1 MNDDSAAMPPNNE
14 PDAASPGGG
23 SLPRLQLKL
32 HLNRQ
37 SAETVS
43 EPPPQTKS
51 NAASLAAMIDESISE
66 PQPETGN
73 AAFAKEME
81 CVNCGLLADVDMDV
95 ESCTCPDCGGTMYPS
110 AAIDSE
116 KTISYLDASSSVDGE
131 IEEEGDGESDSAQRF
146 RSIKVAQPV
155 SVGMFTATGSS
166 AINPSSSSQQIK
178 GVDFL
183 STGSGSSLSLSESQK
198 NCNAK
203 MSELEMMKKNL
214 EEEKAE
220 LQLQRE
226 QLEAAIGD
234 FNEKRQMFEQIR
246 LDWELQRQN
255 AAAAPVTPTEEVINM
270 AETLLAQDPLNV
282 AINSRKEKMLT
293 IAMAIM
299 GVLLLLQTIGL
310 VLLAIKR

>member
-1 MNDDSAAMPPNNE
+1 MNDDSADMPQYNE
-14 PDAASPGGG
+14 PGDAAPGG
-23 SLPRLQLKL
+23 SPLPRLQLKL
-32 HLNRQ
+32 HLNRPT
-37 SAETVS
+37 AATTP
-43 EPPPQTKS
+43 EPPPQPTS
-51 NAASLAAMIDESISE
+51 NAASLAAMIDESLAT
-66 PQPETGN
+66 PQPEAGT

-110 AAIDSE
+110 AAIDSD
-116 KTISYLDASSSVDGE
+116 KTISYLDASSDDDERDESG
-131 IEEEGDGESDSAQRF
+131 GESDAAQRF
-146 RSIKVAQPV
+146 KSIKVAQPV

-203 MSELEMMKKNL
+203 MSELEMIKRNL

-220 LQLQRE
+220 LQQQRE

-255 AAAAPVTPTEEVINM
+255 AAATPVTPTQEVINM

-293 IAMAIM
+293 IAMVIM
-299 GVLLLLQTIGL
+299 GILLLLQTIGL
-310 VLLAIKR
+310 VLLAVRR